1 MQDAQI
7 SISDEMEKERKGE
20 DNTKG
25 EANLELRVEEKKLMP
40 SQDSQWAPSY
50 RGKPKDLVEFFEEFE
65 EHTAAE
71 LSNSEKATWVVKY
84 MKLKEVASFWKSL
97 ANYTSNPRDY
107 MKLKVAIFAQ
117 YPRVETGECYTRKD
131 LCAPTS
137 AVV

>member
-1 MQDAQI
+1 M
-7 SISDEMEKERKGE
+7 
-20 DNTKG
+20 
-25 EANLELRVEEKKLMP
+25 MP
-40 SQDSQWAPSY
+40 SWDSQRAPSY
-50 RGKPKDLVEFFEEFE
+50 QGKPKDLVEFFEEFE

-107 MKLKVAIFAQ
+107 TKLKATILAQ
-117 YPRVETGECYTRKD
+117 YLGAETGEHYTRKD
-131 LCAPTS
+131 LCVPTL